1 MYPKVSILSGKRAIQ
16 SGGTSSGT
24 SELMETNSFRDPCA
38 LYGGIYP
45 TAVPPGVLSNRES
58 RFDVILSVS
67 EESRISSS
75 YEAEILRLLP
85 QDDTGTQSRRGG

>member
-1 MYPKVSILSGKRAIQ
+1 MGRPIRFVIHARFMVEFTRPLSP
-16 SGGTSSGT
+16 SS
-24 SELMETNSFRDPCA
+24 
-38 LYGGIYP
+38 
-45 TAVPPGVLSNRES
+45 VVLES
-58 RFDVILSVS
+58 RFDVILSDS

>member
-1 MYPKVSILSGKRAIQ
+1 
-16 SGGTSSGT
+16 
-24 SELMETNSFRDPCA
+24 METNSFRDPCA

-45 TAVPPGVLSNRES
+45 TAVPLECCLIVKVASCHSE
-58 RFDVILSVS
+58 RFS

>member
-1 MYPKVSILSGKRAIQ
+1 MIHARFMV
-16 SGGTSSGT
+16 
-24 SELMETNSFRDPCA
+24 EF
-38 LYGGIYP
+38 YP
-45 TAVPPGVLSNRES
+45 TVVPSECCSNRES

-85 QDDTGTQSRRGG
+85 HDDTGTQSRRRIKVGAVLFAYL

>member
-1 MYPKVSILSGKRAIQ
+1 MRA
-16 SGGTSSGT
+16 
-24 SELMETNSFRDPCA
+24 LWWNLPDRCPA
-38 LYGGIYP
+38 R
-45 TAVPPGVLSNRES
+45 VLSNRES

>member
-1 MYPKVSILSGKRAIQ
+1 MIHARFMVEFTRPRSPR
-16 SGGTSSGT
+16 
-24 SELMETNSFRDPCA
+24 
-38 LYGGIYP
+38 
-45 TAVPPGVLSNRES
+45 VLSNRES

>member
-1 MYPKVSILSGKRAIQ
+1 MRALWWNLPDRYPPR
-16 SGGTSSGT
+16 
-24 SELMETNSFRDPCA
+24 
-38 LYGGIYP
+38 
-45 TAVPPGVLSNRES
+45 VLSNRES

>member
-1 MYPKVSILSGKRAIQ
+1 
-16 SGGTSSGT
+16 
-24 SELMETNSFRDPCA
+24 METNSFRDLCA

-45 TAVPPGVLSNRES
+45 TAVPRVLSNRES